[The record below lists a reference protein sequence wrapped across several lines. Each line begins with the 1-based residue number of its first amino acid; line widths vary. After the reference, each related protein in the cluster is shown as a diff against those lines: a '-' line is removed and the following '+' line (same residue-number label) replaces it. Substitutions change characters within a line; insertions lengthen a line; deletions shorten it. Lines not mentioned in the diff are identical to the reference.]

1 MWTYRWTYRVVKRM
15 IGANGRWFDFP
26 TASTFASEAAARDY
40 AARFAA
46 EQANVGGAE
55 IDVRSRRGKCGYGR
69 GSIVATYARG
79 VLVRG

>member
-1 MWTYRWTYRVVKRM
+1 MWTYRVVKRM

-26 TASTFASEAAARDY
+26 TAATFASEAAARDY

-46 EQANVGGAE
+46 EQAHVGGVE
-55 IDVRSRRGKCGYGR
+55 IDVRTRRGKCGYGR